1 MVVHIDKDNTI
12 KFRLSNKDK
21 QDMEIEAESLGLSV
35 SAFIRMLFRRW
46 VRSGSKISEGGDN
59 D

>member
-1 MVVHIDKDNTI
+1 MVVRIDKDNTI

-46 VRSGSKISEGGDN
+46 VRSSSKISKGGAN